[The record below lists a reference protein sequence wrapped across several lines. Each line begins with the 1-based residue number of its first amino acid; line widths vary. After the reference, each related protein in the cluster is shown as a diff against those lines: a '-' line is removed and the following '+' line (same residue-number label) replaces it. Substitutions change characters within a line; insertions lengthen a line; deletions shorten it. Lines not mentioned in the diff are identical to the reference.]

1 MEANLWQNVQN
12 VEKKSR
18 QKRLG
23 RWLAGLTKLERG
35 RNSQLAYASA
45 AAKPSGRQS
54 ANRKSNLR
62 KDQNNSFFFLTQPFS
77 KISNSDR
84 LLATDI
90 ILISVLSRSRLI
102 QVRYSKGIFK

>member
-23 RWLAGLTKLERG
+23 RWLAGLIKLERG
-35 RNSQLAYASA
+35 RNLQSVCASA

-62 KDQNNSFFFLTQPFS
+62 KDFKQLFLFLNSTFFE
-77 KISNSDR
+77 N
-84 LLATDI
+84 
-90 ILISVLSRSRLI
+90 
-102 QVRYSKGIFK
+102 

>member
-23 RWLAGLTKLERG
+23 RWLAGLIKLERG
-35 RNSQLAYASA
+35 RNLQLVCASA

-54 ANRKSNLR
+54 ANRKSSLR
-62 KDQNNSFFFLTQPFS
+62 KDFKQLFLS
-77 KISNSDR
+77 
-84 LLATDI
+84 
-90 ILISVLSRSRLI
+90 
-102 QVRYSKGIFK
+102 